1 MMHPIERLRY
11 VARSSG
17 AASSALVAETA
28 AALRAFGG
36 DPQGMVT
43 ACRRIVARQPTAG
56 PLWYLAARALTAPD
70 GVAEA
75 QRVAAEVADD
85 TTPRRLGHA
94 LPQGATIVVVG
105 WPDHTATALGRRGDL
120 RVRVVDSGGDGGA
133 LVDALV
139 RVDLDAF
146 DVPDR
151 GAGSAAIDADLVVI
165 EATAAGPAGALVP
178 HGATAAAAVARAGAI
193 PVWLVGGI
201 GRWVPD
207 RLFAAMVDRVVSDQR
222 WLDDAELMS
231 LDLADEVIGPEGTV
245 SVAAAIA
252 GIDCP
257 PAPELY
263 RGL

>member
-1 MMHPIERLRY
+1 MHPIERLRY

-36 DPQGMVT
+36 NPQGMVT

-120 RVRVVDSGGDGGA
+120 RVRVVDSGGEGGA

-139 RVDLDAF
+139 RVGSGRLRRAR
-146 DVPDR
+146 PGRRLRR
-151 GAGSAAIDADLVVI
+151 GRRRPGRGGDDGGRAGGSVGGPRRHGRGGGRPSRRHSGLAGGRGRPMGAATGSSPPWSIASSPINAGS
-165 EATAAGPAGALVP
+165 TMP
-178 HGATAAAAVARAGAI
+178 
-193 PVWLVGGI
+193 
-201 GRWVPD
+201 
-207 RLFAAMVDRVVSDQR
+207 S
-222 WLDDAELMS
+222 
-231 LDLADEVIGPEGTV
+231 
-245 SVAAAIA
+245 
-252 GIDCP
+252 
-257 PAPELY
+257 
-263 RGL
+263 